1 MKTQSIT
8 EQHLLLNDQANADI
22 CTMPVVVVNARPLS
36 TKRSKRVFGI
46 LIIYKHEYFSL
57 PLFCI
62 NVQFVIPV
70 HCTQIK

>member
-8 EQHLLLNDQANADI
+8 EQHLLLKDQANTDI

-46 LIIYKHEYFSL
+46 LIIYKHEYFA
-57 PLFCI
+57 
-62 NVQFVIPV
+62 FVL
-70 HCTQIK
+70 H